1 MKRNIGAVGDNTE
14 MVLDEAVYILG
25 ELEIWKL
32 AIEKMKT
39 NRYVKQDNGW
49 V

>member
-1 MKRNIGAVGDNTE
+1 M
-14 MVLDEAVYILG
+14 DEAVYILG

-49 V
+49 YKHVLTRLLFFY